1 MCIIDCSEIF
11 IARPK
16 NLTARAQIWSNY
28 KHNNTWK
35 YLIGITPAGA
45 ISFLSL
51 GWGGRV
57 LDKQITK
64 EWGFFNKV
72 AMGDCI
78 LADWGFNIKEELR
91 ALGATIKIPS
101 FTKGKKQ
108 LSGGEVDTSRQLSNV
123 QIHVERVIH
132 SSCNYRQ
139 QKAIAFDI
147 AIKEKIIDSK
157 FLLSI
162 IYL

>member
-1 MCIIDCSEIF
+1 MLVVLMKLKLGLLNKDLAVWFDISTSRMPKIFRSLVPLTAAHMTNVIVWPDHGITRRHLPCSFKKNFKGSLCIIDCSEIF

-57 LDKQITK
+57 LDKQVTK
-64 EWGFFNKV
+64 E
-72 AMGDCI
+72 
-78 LADWGFNIKEELR
+78 
-91 ALGATIKIPS
+91 
-101 FTKGKKQ
+101 
-108 LSGGEVDTSRQLSNV
+108 
-123 QIHVERVIH
+123 
-132 SSCNYRQ
+132 
-139 QKAIAFDI
+139 
-147 AIKEKIIDSK
+147 
-157 FLLSI
+157 
-162 IYL
+162 